1 MKKIRQIN
9 IKNQTYYFYNDQ
21 INFKN
26 FDTRLLKIDKKH
38 YKKID
43 IYYIGYVTVKRIA
56 NCNNVN
62 SVIPLYLVIDKM
74 IGHFEEKNGYKYLIL
89 DDVNEN
95 KEVSKKYE
103 EIWDGI
109 KKEIETIN
117 GSKKIEYGKDFL
129 KSRFKSN
136 DYLPL
141 NKPIKLHLL
150 TIIIRSVFSEDDKFY
165 PQLFLDDALY
175 EL

>member
-1 MKKIRQIN
+1 MTKKN
-9 IKNQTYYFYNDQ
+9 C
-21 INFKN
+21 
-26 FDTRLLKIDKKH
+26 
-38 YKKID
+38 KKID
-43 IYYIGYVTVKRIA
+43 ICYIGYVTVKKNA

-62 SVIPLYLVIDKM
+62 SVNPLYLMIDKM

-95 KEVSKKYE
+95 KGASKKYE

-165 PQLFLDDALY
+165 PQLFLDDALF